1 MRKLTVSLVV
11 ACLLVGVLFVGV
23 NAQQFYT
30 TMDDVIMRSLIVSNA
45 ASVGGALAVTGN
57 TAMAGT
63 LATTGAATFG
73 VTTTVGTFLV
83 MSQGATQSIG
93 ASAAINAVATFQPI
107 SSTGG
112 AIGTSLITLK
122 PAGTLLRLVNVGAD
136 AIVITDTGTLKLSGN
151 ITLGTSDSL
160 LLMSD
165 GTNWIQMGTSDN

>member
-1 MRKLTVSLVV
+1 MRKLTISLVV
-11 ACLLVGVLFVGV
+11 AFLLVGVLFVGV

-30 TMDDVIMRSLIVSNA
+30 TMDDVIMRSLIV
-45 ASVGGALAVTGN
+45 TN
-57 TAMAGT
+57 TAAFS
-63 LATTGAATFG
+63 GAATFG
-73 VTTTVGTFLV
+73 DNATVGKFLV
-83 MSQGATQSIG
+83 LSQGATQSIG
-93 ASAAINAVATFQPI
+93 ASAAINPVASFQPI

-112 AIGTSLITLK
+112 AIGTSSVTIK
-122 PAGTLLRLVNVGAD
+122 SAGTILRLVNIGAD

>member
-1 MRKLTVSLVV
+1 MRKLTISLVV

-30 TMDDVIMRSLIVSNA
+30 TMDDVIMRSLIV
-45 ASVGGALAVTGN
+45 TN
-57 TAMAGT
+57 TAAFS
-63 LATTGAATFG
+63 GAATFG
-73 VTTTVGTFLV
+73 DKSTVGKFLV
-83 MSQGATQSIG
+83 LSQGATQSIG
-93 ASAAINAVATFQPI
+93 ASATINPVASFQPI

-122 PAGTLLRLVNVGAD
+122 SAGTLLRLVNVGAD